1 MKKLKKKFKFSS
13 QKWIDRNNKDKYIK
27 LSKECGFRS
36 RAYFKLQEV
45 NQKFHIIKNNI
56 KILDLGSSPGAW
68 SQLIGKINKDG
79 LNFAIDI
86 LDMKNTH
93 NVKFV
98 KGDFTSD
105 ESKLKINTFFEN
117 QKIDLILSDI
127 AVNTT
132 GNKNLDSIKTN
143 SIVIDVL
150 KFSSLNLAD
159 NGKIFFKFFNGLES
173 ETIIKYVKKNFSTHK
188 ILKPDSSRKAS
199 KEVYMLC
206 SC

>member
-1 MKKLKKKFKFSS
+1 M
-13 QKWIDRNNKDKYIK
+13 
-27 LSKECGFRS
+27 
-36 RAYFKLQEV
+36 QEV
-45 NQKFHIIKNNI
+45 DQKYHIIKNNI
-56 KILDLGSSPGAW
+56 KILDLGSAPGAW
-68 SQLIGKINKDG
+68 SQLISKINKNG

-86 LDMKNTH
+86 LNMKNIH

-105 ESKLKINTFFEN
+105 ASKLKINTFFKN

-150 KFSSLNLAD
+150 KFSNI
-159 NGKIFFKFFNGLES
+159 KFK
-173 ETIIKYVKKNFSTHK
+173 
-188 ILKPDSSRKAS
+188 R
-199 KEVYMLC
+199 
-206 SC
+206 

>member
-1 MKKLKKKFKFSS
+1 
-13 QKWIDRNNKDKYIK
+13 
-27 LSKECGFRS
+27 
-36 RAYFKLQEV
+36 
-45 NQKFHIIKNNI
+45 
-56 KILDLGSSPGAW
+56 
-68 SQLIGKINKDG
+68 
-79 LNFAIDI
+79 
-86 LDMKNTH
+86 MKNTY

-159 NGKIFFKFFNGLES
+159 NGKVFFKFFNGLES

>member
-1 MKKLKKKFKFSS
+1 MKHPLSIALIAFSFLL
-13 QKWIDRNNKDKYIK
+13 NA
-27 LSKECGFRS
+27 CGG
-36 RAYFKLQEV
+36 
-45 NQKFHIIKNNI
+45 
-56 KILDLGSSPGAW
+56 GSSGSTNPPPPPPPPPAV
-68 SQLIGKINKDG
+68 SD
-79 LNFAIDI
+79 
-86 LDMKNTH
+86 
-93 NVKFV
+93 NVPPV
-98 KGDFTSD
+98 
-105 ESKLKINTFFEN
+105 
-117 QKIDLILSDI
+117 IDLLGANPQTVEAGESYIEHGASAMDNVDGDL
-127 AVNTT
+127 
-132 GNKNLDSIKTN
+132 TN